1 MQKPTILNPISVT
14 AVAKQS
20 SPNEDSINGFAK
32 KFVKKLVIAIKFS
45 IEKRLK
51 NS

>member
-14 AVAKQS
+14 AIAKQS
-20 SPNEDSINGFAK
+20 SPNEASINGFA
-32 KFVKKLVIAIKFS
+32 KKLVIAIKFS